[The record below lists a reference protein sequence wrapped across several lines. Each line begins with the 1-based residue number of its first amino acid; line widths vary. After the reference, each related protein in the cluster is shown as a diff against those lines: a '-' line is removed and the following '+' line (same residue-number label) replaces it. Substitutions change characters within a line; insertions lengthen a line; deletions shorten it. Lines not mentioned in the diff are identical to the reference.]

1 MKPKPFHILVL
12 TAALTACDEPVLFTE
27 PQPQDKSSLAQF
39 PERWQGSYLSEGDS
53 SLLEIGPHIIRVLRD
68 WTLRDPL
75 SAMDGT
81 VQLRGD
87 TVIEFGPGIT
97 APVTVRNDSIFGTL
111 HITDSLFA
119 IGDHGILKRM
129 SGNLFLN
136 RSDNGSSWEVTQ
148 LTLSGGR
155 LRINKVR
162 DPASLAAIKEVIELP
177 GDTIS
182 APLSITRK
190 QFRGI
195 IRHGGFQVSD
205 EYIRVRSK

>member
-1 MKPKPFHILVL
+1 M
-12 TAALTACDEPVLFTE
+12 
-27 PQPQDKSSLAQF
+27 
-39 PERWQGSYLSEGDS
+39 
-53 SLLEIGPHIIRVLRD
+53 
-68 WTLRDPL
+68 
-75 SAMDGT
+75 
-81 VQLRGD
+81 
-87 TVIEFGPGIT
+87 
-97 APVTVRNDSIFGTL
+97 
-111 HITDSLFA
+111 FA

-129 SGNLFLN
+129 NGNLFLN

-182 APLSITRK
+182 TPLSITRK

-195 IRHGGFQVSD
+195 IRHGGFQFSE
-205 EYIRVRSK
+205 EYIRIRNR